1 MASRR
6 LLEWVHRRVQNDNAS
21 QYIKHSCGFYA
32 TLPVQRLTIFAE
44 FRWRSVA
51 LDGRIDPFQINGLQ
65 KQYLKNY
72 PLPKDAAGNNIITD
86 DVLMIGGDFCEART
100 VTRSINGEV
109 RTVRFKGW
117 QIDPKTGQ
125 KTETDF

>member
-1 MASRR
+1 M
-6 LLEWVHRRVQNDNAS
+6 
-21 QYIKHSCGFYA
+21 
-32 TLPVQRLTIFAE
+32 
-44 FRWRSVA
+44 
-51 LDGRIDPFQINGLQ
+51 Q

-125 KTETDF
+125 KTETDS